1 MAQEQPRYVKVED
14 LPKPFNQWQ
23 SIQTVKHVE
32 QHLLSEIPESSVAV
46 VINHLQNLLNMS
58 QKQESYVVSTL
69 SELME
74 KKREL
79 EKDIEVI
86 NDLKIQ
92 KPLKT
97 KFQLADSLYAD
108 ATVEPIQNVNIW
120 LSNTLLVE
128 YPLDEAIEML
138 KQRQDEVEK
147 KRKTAQDQRKLLK
160 KYITTIQV
168 SIFLL
173 I

>member
-1 MAQEQPRYVKVED
+1 MSQEQPRFVKVED

-23 SIQTVKHVE
+23 SIHVVKHVD
-32 QHLLSEIPESSVAV
+32 QSLLSEIPEPAVAI
-46 VINHLQNLLNMS
+46 VINHLQNLLNMA
-58 QKQESYVVSTL
+58 QKQEGFVVTTL
-69 SELME
+69 SELTE

-86 NDLKIQ
+86 TDLKEQ
-92 KPLKT
+92 KTLKS
-97 KFQLADSLYAD
+97 KFQLADSLFAD
-108 ATVEPIQNVNIW
+108 AIVEPLQNVNIW

-138 KQRQDEVEK
+138 RQRQAEVDK
-147 KRKTAQDQRKLLK
+147 KLVQAGEQRKIMK
-160 KYITTIQV
+160 KIITTIQV
-168 SIFLL
+168 SNFLF

>member
-1 MAQEQPRYVKVED
+1 MTTEQPRFVKVED

-23 SIQTVKHVE
+23 SIQAVKHVD
-32 QHLLSEIPESSVAV
+32 QPLLAKIPESGVAV
-46 VINHLQNLLNMS
+46 VINHLQNLLNMA
-58 QKQESYVVSTL
+58 QKQEGFIVSTL
-69 SELME
+69 SELTE

-86 NDLKIQ
+86 ADLKAQ
-92 KPLKT
+92 KTLKT
-97 KFQLADSLYAD
+97 KFMLADSLFAE
-108 ATVEPIQNVNIW
+108 ATVEPLQNVNIW

-138 KQRQDEVEK
+138 KERQLEVDK
-147 KRKTAQDQRKLLK
+147 KRTQASDSRTIIK

-168 SIFLL
+168 SNLQL